1 MTSDSHSNPMNLPL
15 ALVCLSA
22 FLAPILG
29 GNVSVDAMILDES
42 MMGSV
47 LTQGLPPLLAHALIS
62 LPLILAI
69 AIHLLTRKVVQ
80 IPFGRLVLPLL
91 VLAVLSIGSI
101 AVSSFRSYTLPATAE
116 WLIYL
121 VAILT
126 AVAVSGRKGGPVAV
140 LAAFVSGCAIV
151 AALGV
156 IEYGQMRPVDPSWRV
171 FSTWVNPN
179 ALAGMLLPAVFVG
192 CGLALR
198 AKRHVALALWALSLM
213 ILLALMFTQSTAGLL
228 SLAVGVVAFALAS
241 LVWIGARSG
250 WKPAL
255 APLLLAGLALSLVTL
270 SARSAPSSAEPG
282 GSGLMQRVSDSSGR
296 QAQSF
301 GFRLLLWKS
310 SVALIASQP
319 VGYGMGTFRAVS
331 SAPGI
336 VPPTHMAHNSLL
348 QIGVE
353 IGALGLL
360 ALLALFVRWCIDVWR
375 GARRLAGENLSL
387 RIGVWAGVFALATH
401 SLFDSDLHVFGTGF
415 SFFLLMGVGL
425 AMAADGITPE
435 QMGAGLRR
443 ICAGLAAATWLVL
456 IWQAASEASKW
467 TAYTLA
473 SEGEVVGARNAAKS
487 AQELTPGDGEAS
499 YLLALYTPQSQER
512 LHLLERAAELTP
524 TPKHLRALAREQLAA
539 KNPSGA
545 ITSLKR
551 SLKWDPNNLLALKQL
566 LELYQSQGN
575 REEAL
580 ATAQSMIEVESKPYF
595 TVRALPQLVPTETY
609 AARMFLAQ
617 EAPTWKQKID
627 LLKPALEGYK
637 SYLALTVPEAKRA
650 NEADPP
656 VRIGGMTPEEVAEVL
671 SDAETC
677 AQLLAAAYREF
688 GDPELAGE
696 ALDVA
701 GEFASS
707 RAGFLSNPK

>member
-1 MTSDSHSNPMNLPL
+1 MTSESHSNPMNVPL

-29 GNVSVDAMILDES
+29 GNVSVDAMILDGPV
-42 MMGSV
+42 MGSI
-47 LTQGLPPLLAHALIS
+47 LTQGLPPLLSHALIS
-62 LPLILAI
+62 LPLVLAI
-69 AIHLLTRKVVQ
+69 SIHLLRRKVVQ

-91 VLAVLSIGSI
+91 VLAVLAIGSI

-116 WLIYL
+116 WLLYII
-121 VAILT
+121 AFLT

-140 LAAFVSGCAIV
+140 LAAFVFGCAVI
-151 AALGV
+151 ASLGV
-156 IEYGQMRPVDPSWRV
+156 VEYGQMRPVDPSWRI

-179 ALAGMLLPAVFVG
+179 ALAGMLLPGVFVG

-198 AKRHVALALWALSLM
+198 AKRHFAIALWALTLL
-213 ILLALMFTQSTAGLL
+213 ILLALAFTQSTAGLL
-228 SLAVGVVAFALAS
+228 SLAVGVATFSMVAL
-241 LVWIGARSG
+241 LWIGARSG
-250 WKPAL
+250 WRSAL
-255 APLLLAGLALSLVTL
+255 APLLVAALALSLVTL
-270 SARSAPSSAEPG
+270 SARTAHSSTDPG
-282 GSGLMQRVSDSSGR
+282 ASGLMGRVSDASGR

-301 GFRLLLWKS
+301 GFRLLLWKTS
-310 SVALIASQP
+310 AALIASQP
-319 VGYGMGTFRAVS
+319 IGYGMGTFRAVS

-348 QIGVE
+348 QVGVE

-360 ALLALFVRWCIDVWR
+360 ALLGLFIRWCVDVCR
-375 GARRLAGENLSL
+375 GARRLGGENLSL
-387 RIGVWAGVFALATH
+387 RIGVLAGVVALAAH

-435 QMGAGLRR
+435 QMGVGLRR
-443 ICAGLAAATWLVL
+443 IGAGIAAAVWLVL
-456 IWQAASEASKW
+456 VWQAASEASKW

-473 SEGEVVGARNAAKS
+473 SEGDFTGAREAAKS
-487 AQELTPGDGEAS
+487 AQELTPADGEAN
-499 YLLALYTPQSQER
+499 YLLALYTPQGKER
-512 LHLLERAAELTP
+512 LQLLERAAKLTP
-524 TPKHLRALAREQLAA
+524 SPRHLRALAREQLAGQD
-539 KNPSGA
+539 PSGA

-566 LELYQSQGN
+566 LELHQSQGN
-575 REEAL
+575 REEAR
-580 ATAQSMIEVESKPYF
+580 AVAQSMIEIESKPYF

-609 AARMFLAQ
+609 VARMFLAQ
-617 EAPTWKQKID
+617 EAPTWKQKIE

-637 SYLALTVPEAKRA
+637 SYLALTVPEAKKA
-650 NEADPP
+650 IEADPP
-656 VRIGGMTPEEVAEVL
+656 VRIGGMTPEEVAEAL

-688 GDPELAGE
+688 GDEALAGE
-696 ALDVA
+696 ALEVA

-707 RAGFLSNPK
+707 RAGFLSNPR